1 MYILVVNAGSS
12 SVKYSLFSL
21 HQNTEQV
28 IAQGLIEKIGEK
40 KSLFSSHEKAFLHM
54 FKTIEKIF
62 SLSHIDAVGHRIVH
76 GGPNFYQPTLLTAN
90 VVKQLHTFDELAPLH
105 NPFNLLGVALCKN
118 KMRCPHYGVFDT
130 GFHHTLPLK
139 AKVYAIPYKY
149 TQKDNIQRYGFH
161 GISHHF
167 VSLQAAKLLQKPIT
181 QLNIITCHLGNGAS
195 LCAIEKGASVETSM
209 GFTPLEGL
217 VMGTRCGDLDPDIVA
232 YLMQKE
238 KLSRKEIFHLLERE
252 SGLKGISGVNDMR
265 DIISRMKKGNK
276 RAKLAFDIFCHRIIK
291 YLGAYIAVLNGTDC
305 IVFTAGIGEHSA
317 VVRHEILSHFAYLGI
332 IIDAKQNAHNQLLI
346 SSSKSKIPVFVI
358 PTNEALM
365 IAQQVKEKIDKKR

>member
-1 MYILVVNAGSS
+1 
-12 SVKYSLFSL
+12 
-21 HQNTEQV
+21 
-28 IAQGLIEKIGEK
+28 
-40 KSLFSSHEKAFLHM
+40 
-54 FKTIEKIF
+54 
-62 SLSHIDAVGHRIVH
+62 
-76 GGPNFYQPTLLTAN
+76 
-90 VVKQLHTFDELAPLH
+90 
-105 NPFNLLGVALCKN
+105 
-118 KMRCPHYGVFDT
+118 
-130 GFHHTLPLK
+130 
-139 AKVYAIPYKY
+139 
-149 TQKDNIQRYGFH
+149 
-161 GISHHF
+161 
-167 VSLQAAKLLQKPIT
+167 
-181 QLNIITCHLGNGAS
+181 
-195 LCAIEKGASVETSM
+195 
-209 GFTPLEGL
+209 
-217 VMGTRCGDLDPDIVA
+217 
-232 YLMQKE
+232 MQKE